1 MHQSLGVG
9 WRNRWLFVFMLFRK
23 VDILSMTCMYI
34 YTQVQAKRNSLCQ
47 LPRSGWPVGRAG
59 LGATATYPA

>member
-1 MHQSLGVG
+1 
-9 WRNRWLFVFMLFRK
+9 MLFRE

-34 YTQVQAKRNSLCQ
+34 YTQIQAKRNSLCQ

-59 LGATATYPA
+59 LGAMATYPA